1 MATRRSSA
9 RSASTAS
16 RSTRRAGVS
25 DKVRA
30 QLAAAIAHR
39 LALMRNPVD
48 ERPVP
53 QSRMAEATGLAQ
65 SRISQLLRGDT
76 GHFSLE
82 RLIDIATQLELTVRV
97 SITRPYSHG

>member
-1 MATRRSSA
+1 MATRRASS
-9 RSASTAS
+9 RAS
-16 RSTRRAGVS
+16 VS

-30 QLAAAIAHR
+30 QLAQAIAHR
-39 LALMRNPVD
+39 LGLMRNPPD

-53 QSRMAEATGLAQ
+53 QARLAEALGLTQ

-82 RLIDIATQLELTVRV
+82 RLIDIATRLELTVRV
-97 SITRPYSHG
+97 SITRPYAYR